1 MRRKLNSYNG
11 QKYRWEGRP
20 THYQWVWVAYY
31 DDINE
36 LFNMLIN
43 EDIIHDN
50 DINEYIISKYSLED
64 SEKEADENEDWEE
77 LQDKIEHIRC
87 HDMTQDEI
95 KTMIAHQT
103 GNAYYQ
109 EFIDI
114 EEERKEDEDDE
125 DDD

>member
-36 LFNMLIN
+36 
-43 EDIIHDN
+43 
-50 DINEYIISKYSLED
+50 YIISKYSLED
-64 SEKEADENEDWEE
+64 SEKEADDNEDWEE

-87 HDMTQDEI
+87 HDMTKDEI
-95 KTMIAHQT
+95 ETMIAHQT